1 MQDLRR
7 EGPYRKEALQ
17 VLSSPDQLG
26 QSLSLVR
33 PAWTIG
39 LGALA
44 GAVLLAIVAAAY
56 VKVPIVVKASGIV
69 LSSKGVLEVAVT
81 AQHEGRI
88 ASIQVEEGD
97 HVAPDDVIARVEL
110 PEVRAEFAL
119 VDAERRQIEE
129 ELENIRRVQG
139 TQASATRA
147 LNALNRKAMDDSVQL
162 LADRLKTLEV
172 LRDNVD
178 QLRRNGYVSIDRAL
192 QIRSEVA
199 DTRERLASKRSG
211 LVTMSVE
218 EQQQVGQFTREMFA
232 LQARLSVAD
241 RQLARLREQL
251 RREVVRSNDY
261 GVVSEVKVAPGDLT
275 RFDTPIVSML
285 PTDFTFSRDRPGP
298 TYLVVSVFV
307 PARDG
312 KKVRPGMDVLVDPT
326 SVRHDIYGNM
336 VGRVTTVSDTPLTA
350 ERLRK
355 MLRNDALVR
364 QVTQDGAPFL
374 AQVTLQRDR
383 RNASGFAWTSSSGPP
398 QPITAGTLAS
408 TEIMTERVTLLSLL
422 VPALRELLRAE
433 ERQPHAP

>member
-298 TYLVVSVFV
+298 TYLVVS
-307 PARDG
+307 ATAKR
-312 KKVRPGMDVLVDPT
+312 
-326 SVRHDIYGNM
+326 SV
-336 VGRVTTVSDTPLTA
+336 
-350 ERLRK
+350 
-355 MLRNDALVR
+355 
-364 QVTQDGAPFL
+364 Q
-374 AQVTLQRDR
+374 
-383 RNASGFAWTSSSGPP
+383 AWTYWWTRHQCAMTS
-398 QPITAGTLAS
+398 TATWWAG
-408 TEIMTERVTLLSLL
+408 
-422 VPALRELLRAE
+422 LRRCPT
-433 ERQPHAP
+433 RP